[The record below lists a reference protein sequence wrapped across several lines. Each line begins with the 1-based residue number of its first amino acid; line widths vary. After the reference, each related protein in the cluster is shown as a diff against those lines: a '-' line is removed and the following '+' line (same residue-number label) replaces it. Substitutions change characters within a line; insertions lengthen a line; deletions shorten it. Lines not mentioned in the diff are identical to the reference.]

1 MLAKSRAFTLVAV
14 VSLAVGIGV
23 NTAIFSLGNALLLAF
38 VATTASY
45 IPARRAPKVD
55 RWWRSGTSKQRR
67 RNERTMNTSKKKLF
81 AMLTL
86 MLATYGVAPSMTM
99 AQTPPRA
106 EPRQDAT
113 RPPSTGAPVPAP
125 ATTRPGAPAQN
136 PPTTPPGTQ
145 RPAPQTPR
153 VAPPQETPAPS
164 RDEPPQSTSTPP
176 APGQTGGA
184 DESLPLTSLLKSRS
198 VPPLPSLARLG
209 ISDDRTVT
217 LTLNEAVRRALENN
231 NDIEIA
237 RGDVRRTESALVS
250 FEALYD
256 PVFSFVPQLNN
267 RVTPIASALGGSD
280 RSGKVTT
287 TDLNFDAS
295 VVKPFRTGGGQ
306 YQFFFNNTRETTSST
321 FSQLNPFYSSNF
333 GVTFTQPLLR
343 NRAIDLNRH
352 SIRVQRK
359 RLQQSDADFRRM
371 TTSVIADVQRAYWEL
386 VFALRDQQ
394 NRTSNLQL
402 ARTLFLQTEQRIA
415 AGSSAPFERAEIET
429 ELATRESDLLASSQR
444 LAAAEIALKLLILRD
459 PLAPEWSAALIPV
472 DTPTFDAAPVNLDDA
487 LREARANRPELSRLK
502 TQREIS
508 DLDLQYFKNQARP
521 RMDIEATVS
530 TTGLAG
536 SPVVPTGSVN
546 AETGVLPET
555 LVGGYGRTLR
565 NLVGL
570 GTRNVVVG
578 VRIEIPFRNRRA
590 RADLATARIEREQL
604 VATEA
609 KQEQIVEAEVRLA
622 AQGVETSRR
631 LVLAARE
638 ARRSAELQ
646 LDGERSLYAVGRSTT
661 FLLFQRENA
670 LTNARNLELRAQTD
684 YNKSLASLQQ
694 ATATMLTTYNVVFD
708 LTTDR

>member
-1 MLAKSRAFTLVAV
+1 MS
-14 VSLAVGIGV
+14 
-23 NTAIFSLGNALLLAF
+23 
-38 VATTASY
+38 
-45 IPARRAPKVD
+45 
-55 RWWRSGTSKQRR
+55 
-67 RNERTMNTSKKKLF
+67 TSKKNLF
-81 AMLTL
+81 AILTL
-86 MLATYGVAPSMTM
+86 ALATYGAALHAA
-99 AQTPPRA
+99 AQTPPQA
-106 EPRQDAT
+106 GPRQDAT
-113 RPPSTGAPVPAP
+113 RPPSNDTPAP
-125 ATTRPGAPAQN
+125 TPAQT

-145 RPAPQTPR
+145 RPAPQ
-153 VAPPQETPAPS
+153 
-164 RDEPPQSTSTPP
+164 QSTPTPP
-176 APGQTGGA
+176 PPPGQTDGA
-184 DESLPLTSLLKSRS
+184 EAPLPLTSLLKTRS
-198 VPPLPSLARLG
+198 VPPLPSLSRLG

-217 LTLNEAVRRALENN
+217 LTLGEAVRRALGNN

-237 RGDVRRTESALVS
+237 RNEVRRNESVLLS
-250 FEALYD
+250 FEAFYD

-267 RVTPIASALGGSD
+267 RVTPVASALGGSD

-306 YQFFFNNTRETTSST
+306 YQFFFNNTREATSST
-321 FSQLNPFYSSNF
+321 FSQLNPFYSSNA

-343 NRAIDLNRH
+343 NRAVDLNRH

-359 RLQQSDADFRRM
+359 RLQLSDADFRRI
-371 TTSVIADVQRAYWEL
+371 TTGVIADVERAYWDL

-402 ARTLFLQTEQRIA
+402 ARTLFLQTEQRIE

-429 ELATRESDLLASSQR
+429 ELSTRESDLLASAERIS
-444 LAAAEIALKLLILRD
+444 AAEVALKLLILHD
-459 PLAPEWSAALIPV
+459 PQAPEWSAALIPV
-472 DTPTFDAAPVNLDDA
+472 DTPAFDAAPVNLDDA
-487 LREARANRPELSRLK
+487 LREARANRPELARLK

-508 DLDLQYFKNQARP
+508 DLDVKYFKNQARP
-521 RMDIEATVS
+521 RVDIEATVS

-536 SPVVPTGSVN
+536 SPVTPTG
-546 AETGVLPET
+546 GVSGEAGALPET

-578 VRIEIPFRNRRA
+578 ARIEIPLRNRRA

-604 VATEA
+604 VATQA
-609 KQEQIVEAEVRLA
+609 RQEQTVEAEVRLA
-622 AQGVETSRR
+622 AQAVETSRR
-631 LVLAARE
+631 LVLTARA

-646 LDGERSLYAVGRSTT
+646 LEGERSLYAVGRTTT

-670 LTNARNLELRAQTD
+670 LANARNLELRAQTD

-694 ATATMLTTYNVVFD
+694 ATATALTIYNVVLD
-708 LTTDR
+708 PTTGR

>member
-1 MLAKSRAFTLVAV
+1 
-14 VSLAVGIGV
+14 
-23 NTAIFSLGNALLLAF
+23 
-38 VATTASY
+38 
-45 IPARRAPKVD
+45 
-55 RWWRSGTSKQRR
+55 
-67 RNERTMNTSKKKLF
+67 MNTSKKKIF
-81 AMLTL
+81 VILTL
-86 MLATYGVAPSMTM
+86 TLAAYGVAFPVL
-99 AQTPPRA
+99 AQTPPEA
-106 EPRQDAT
+106 APRQDAS
-113 RPPSTGAPVPAP
+113 RPPSTTAP
-125 ATTRPGAPAQN
+125 TQN

-145 RPAPQTPR
+145 RPAPQTPTG
-153 VAPPQETPAPS
+153 VAPSQETPAPS
-164 RDEPPQSTSTPP
+164 LNAPQQSTSTP
-176 APGQTGGA
+176 ASPGQTSGA
-184 DESLPLTSLLKSRS
+184 EESLPLTSLLKSRS

-209 ISDDRTVT
+209 ISDDRTLT
-217 LTLNEAVRRALENN
+217 LTLGDAVRRALENN

-237 RGDVRRTESALVS
+237 RGDVRRTESVLLS

-256 PVFSFVPQLNN
+256 PVFSFVPQINN

-280 RSGKVTT
+280 RSGTVTT
-287 TDLNFDAS
+287 TDLNFDAAI
-295 VVKPFRTGGGQ
+295 VKSFRTGGGQ

-352 SIRVQRK
+352 AIRVQRK
-359 RLQQSDADFRRM
+359 RLQLSDADFRRI
-371 TTSVIADVQRAYWEL
+371 TTSVIADVERAYWDL

-402 ARTLFLQTEQRIA
+402 ARTLFLQTEQRIE

-429 ELATRESDLLASSQR
+429 ELSTRESELLASSQR
-444 LAAAEIALKLLILRD
+444 IAAAEVALKLLILRD

-487 LREARANRPELSRLK
+487 LREARANRPELARLK

-508 DLDLQYFKNQARP
+508 DLDLKYFKNQARP
-521 RMDIEATVS
+521 RVDIEATVS

-546 AETGVLPET
+546 GETGALPEN

-565 NLVGL
+565 NLVSL

-578 VRIEIPFRNRRA
+578 MRIEIPFRNRRA

-604 VATEA
+604 SAAQA

-622 AQGVETSRR
+622 AQSVETSRR
-631 LVLAARE
+631 LVLAARA
-638 ARRSAELQ
+638 ARSSAELQ
-646 LDGERSLYAVGRSTT
+646 LEGERNLYAVGRSTT

-694 ATATMLTTYNVVFD
+694 ATATVLTTYNVVVD

>member
-1 MLAKSRAFTLVAV
+1 
-14 VSLAVGIGV
+14 
-23 NTAIFSLGNALLLAF
+23 
-38 VATTASY
+38 
-45 IPARRAPKVD
+45 
-55 RWWRSGTSKQRR
+55 
-67 RNERTMNTSKKKLF
+67 MNTSKKNLF
-81 AMLTL
+81 AILTL
-86 MLATYGVAPSMTM
+86 MLAIYGVAPSMM
-99 AQTPPRA
+99 IAQTPPGTA
-106 EPRQDAT
+106 PQQDAT
-113 RPPSTGAPVPAP
+113 RPPSTGTTVPAP
-125 ATTRPGAPAQN
+125 ATARPGTPAQN
-136 PPTTPPGTQ
+136 SPTTPPGTAP
-145 RPAPQTPR
+145 RPTPQTSPG
-153 VAPPQETPAPS
+153 VAPSPGTPVPS
-164 RDEPPQSTSTPP
+164 RDATPQSTPTP
-176 APGQTGGA
+176 ASPGQTGGA
-184 DESLPLTSLLKSRS
+184 EESLPLNSLLKSRS
-198 VPPLPSLARLG
+198 VPPLPSLVRLG
-209 ISDDRTVT
+209 ISGDQAVT

-237 RGDVRRTESALVS
+237 RGDVRRTESELLS
-250 FEALYD
+250 LEAFYD

-287 TDLNFDAS
+287 TDLNFDAAI
-295 VVKPFRTGGGQ
+295 VKPFRTGGGQ

-321 FSQLNPFYSSNF
+321 FSQLNPFYSSNS

-343 NRAIDLNRH
+343 NRAIDLNRRL
-352 SIRVQRK
+352 IRVQRK
-359 RLQQSDADFRRM
+359 RLQLSDADFRRM
-371 TTSVIADVQRAYWEL
+371 TTSVIADVQRAYWDL

-402 ARTLFLQTEQRIA
+402 ARTLFLQTEQRIE

-429 ELATRESDLLASSQR
+429 ELSTRESDLLASSQR
-444 LAAAEIALKLLILRD
+444 ITAAEVTLKLLILRD

-472 DTPTFDAAPVNLDDA
+472 DTPAFDAAPVNLDDA
-487 LREARANRPELSRLK
+487 LRDARANRPELARLK

-521 RMDIEATVS
+521 RVDIEATVS

-536 SPVVPTGSVN
+536 SPVVPTGSINGDTLGSGTGGQIPLISGDPRANSN
-546 AETGVLPET
+546 AFLLAQLNQLRAGAGLAPADVPLVTTETSTLPET

-570 GTRNVVVG
+570 GTRNIVVG

-604 VATEA
+604 MAVQA
-609 KQEQIVEAEVRLA
+609 KQEQLVEAEVRLA
-622 AQGVETSRR
+622 AQGVETARR
-631 LVLAARE
+631 LVLTARA

-646 LDGERSLYAVGRSTT
+646 LEGERSLYEVGRTTT

-694 ATATMLTTYNVVFD
+694 ATATGLTAYNVILD

>member
-1 MLAKSRAFTLVAV
+1 
-14 VSLAVGIGV
+14 
-23 NTAIFSLGNALLLAF
+23 
-38 VATTASY
+38 
-45 IPARRAPKVD
+45 
-55 RWWRSGTSKQRR
+55 
-67 RNERTMNTSKKKLF
+67 MNTSKKKLF
-81 AMLTL
+81 AILTL
-86 MLATYGVAPSMTM
+86 TLAIYGVAPSMTM
-99 AQTPPRA
+99 AQTPPVNA
-106 EPRQDAT
+106 PQQDAT
-113 RPPSTGAPVPAP
+113 RPPSTGTTVPAP
-125 ATTRPGAPAQN
+125 AIERPGAPAQS
-136 PPTTPPGTQ
+136 PPTTPPGTAP
-145 RPAPQTPR
+145 RPAPQTP
-153 VAPPQETPAPS
+153 
-164 RDEPPQSTSTPP
+164 
-176 APGQTGGA
+176 PGKTDGA
-184 DESLPLTSLLKSRS
+184 EDSLPLNSLLKTRT
-198 VPPLPSLARLG
+198 VPPLPSLTRLG
-209 ISDDRTVT
+209 ISDNRMVT

-237 RGDVRRTESALVS
+237 RGDVRRNESELLS
-250 FEALYD
+250 FEAVYD
-256 PVFSFVPQLNN
+256 PVFSFVPQINN

-280 RSGKVTT
+280 RSGTVTT
-287 TDLNFDAS
+287 TDLNFDAAIL
-295 VVKPFRTGGGQ
+295 KPFRTGGGQ

-343 NRAIDLNRH
+343 NRAIDLNRR

-359 RLQQSDADFRRM
+359 RLQLSDADFRRV
-371 TTSVIADVQRAYWEL
+371 TTSVIADVERAYWDL

-394 NRTSNLQL
+394 NRTGNLQL
-402 ARTLFLQTEQRIA
+402 ARTLFLQTEQRIE

-429 ELATRESDLLASSQR
+429 ELSTRESDLLASSQR
-444 LAAAEIALKLLILRD
+444 ISAAEVALKLLILRD

-472 DTPTFDAAPVNLDDA
+472 DTPTFDATPVNLNDA
-487 LREARANRPELSRLK
+487 LREARVNRPELARLK

-508 DLDLQYFKNQARP
+508 DLDLQYFRNQARP
-521 RMDIEATVS
+521 RVDIEATVS

-536 SPVVPTGSVN
+536 SPVAPTGSVN
-546 AETGVLPET
+546 AETSAALPET

-604 VATEA
+604 GAVQAR
-609 KQEQIVEAEVRLA
+609 QEQIVEAEVRLA
-622 AQGVETSRR
+622 AQGVETARQ
-631 LVLAARE
+631 LVLTARA

-646 LDGERSLYAVGRSTT
+646 LEGERSLYEVGRSTT

-694 ATATMLTTYNVVFD
+694 ATATGLTTYNVILN